1 MVALG
6 NCAWSPSRLLQEAG
20 WPTKVLWSATSPEVF
35 VHLTKETMTR
45 VRHLEIQN
53 FRSIQTLNWAPSN
66 GVNCLIG
73 PGDSGKSTILD
84 AIDLCLGAR
93 RSAPLGDT
101 DFFGLDVTRTIVIKV
116 TLGAL
121 PEALKNIDTYGD
133 FLRGFSFNTSLI
145 EDEPGALLETVLT
158 LKLEVSG
165 DLEPSWTLHS
175 DRAVQQQL
183 ERSLAWKDRNLLT
196 PARIGTYAN
205 TNLSW
210 SRSSVLNRLTEERA
224 NLGSELASAARAA
237 RTAFGAQAG
246 PQLAQTLQVVTQT
259 ATALGVSIGAGA
271 QALLDAHSVSIGDGD
286 IALHSEAGIPL
297 RSLGTGSSRLLVA
310 GLQRAAAAAA
320 TVALVDEVEY
330 GLEPH
335 RLMRLLDSLGAKD
348 VAQPLQVFMTTHSPV
363 TLRELADTQLFVV
376 RQRAGIHTV
385 TSAGS
390 EGGIQ
395 GTLRKFPEAFLSKSV
410 IVCEGASEVGFARGM
425 DQWWAQDGGTS
436 FLAHGG
442 SYVDAGGGTPDQ
454 CFTRGEAFLKLGYR
468 VLVFVDADKPVT
480 TAGLVERFTAAG
492 GEYLTWRE
500 GFALEDELFLHV
512 SDDAVTALLKKAEET
527 IGRELMVEHIRSK
540 SDGRVTLDDI
550 ELERMIDVY
559 TPASRALLGH
569 AARNNKNG
577 WFKSVGCFQDI
588 AKDIVGPHMNDAEQ
602 GFIHITNK
610 LWRWMNAAA

>member
-1 MVALG
+1 
-6 NCAWSPSRLLQEAG
+6 
-20 WPTKVLWSATSPEVF
+20 
-35 VHLTKETMTR
+35 MTR

-73 PGDSGKSTILD
+73 PGDGGKSTILD
-84 AIDLCLGAR
+84 ALDLCLGAR
-93 RSAPLGDT
+93 RSAPFGDT

-133 FLRGFSFNTSLI
+133 FLRGFNFNTSLI

-224 NLGSELASAARAA
+224 NLGLELASAARAA

-363 TLRELADTQLFVV
+363 TLRELADTQLFIV
-376 RQRAGIHTV
+376 RQREGIHTV
-385 TSAGS
+385 TCVGS
-390 EGGIQ
+390 EVGIQ
-395 GTLRKFPEAFLSKSV
+395 GTLRKAPEAFLAKSV

-425 DQWWAQDGGTS
+425 DQWWVHCGATS
-436 FLAHGG
+436 YLAHGG

-454 CFTRGEAFLKLGYR
+454 CFTRAEAFLKLGYR
-468 VLVFVDADKPVT
+468 VLVFIDADKPVT
-480 TAGLVERFTAAG
+480 TVGLIERFEAAG
-492 GEYLTWRE
+492 GQYITWRQ
-500 GFALEDELFLHV
+500 GLALEDEIFRHL
-512 SDDAVTALLKKAEET
+512 SNDAV
-527 IGRELMVEHIRSK
+527 
-540 SDGRVTLDDI
+540 
-550 ELERMIDVY
+550 
-559 TPASRALLGH
+559 RALLNKADETVGREQMAEH
-569 AARNNKNG
+569 IKSKSNGRITLETIEAELMNGGYTLENRVALGLAARNNKTG
-577 WFKSVGCFQDI
+577 WFKSVSCFQEI
-588 AKDIVGPHMNDAEQ
+588 AKDIIGPHIQNAEP
-602 GFIHITNK
+602 GFVQITHQ
-610 LWRWMNAAA
+610 LSGWTDAAA